1 MKIYPKL
8 SGQKFGK
15 EMEQIVLGS
24 EGIELQF
31 FNENGITEEFNFE
44 DEIRRKKLEF
54 PHLKEIIVHPPL
66 DDYHF
71 ELIMMK
77 DEKIVEKQLK
87 TLVKLS
93 EELNIKTDIIYHTL
107 WTKNQYI
114 ATGLADRLE
123 KLLKIVEGTNV
134 VVLIENLF
142 MMLDELKGCSA
153 LEICKTID
161 HPNLRMCLDTTH
173 VHCKSNIWKL
183 KFEEMLEIDFNPEDC
198 EKYIKQIHFAA
209 TLNNDGY
216 TKKETHGRVHPN
228 IEELKKELEWLKKYK
243 ILDKNFIT
251 EVSEQDYYSRKDQIK
266 EIEMLK
272 KLNQEE

>member
-8 SGQKFGK
+8 SAQKFGK
-15 EMEQIVLGS
+15 EMEEIILKS
-24 EGIELQF
+24 EGIEIQF

-54 PHLKEIIVHPPL
+54 PNLKEIVVHPPL
-66 DDYHF
+66 DDYHL
-71 ELIMMK
+71 ELLMMK

-87 TLVKLS
+87 KLVELS
-93 EELNIKTDIIYHTL
+93 EELDIKMAIIYHTL
-107 WTKNQYI
+107 WTKNQYVSTNL
-114 ATGLADRLE
+114 ATRL
-123 KLLKIVEGTNV
+123 KNLLKIVEGKRV

-153 LEICKTID
+153 LEICKTIN
-161 HPNLRMCLDTTH
+161 HPNLKMCLDTTH
-173 VHCKSNIWKL
+173 AHCKANIWKL
-183 KFEEMLEIDFNPEDC
+183 KFEEMLENDFNPEDC
-198 EKYIKQIHFAA
+198 AKYVKQIHFAA
-209 TLNNDGY
+209 TLDNDGY

-228 IEELKKELEWLKKYK
+228 IDEVKKELEWLNKYK
-243 ILDKNFIT
+243 MLDKNFIT
-251 EVSEQDYYSRKDQIK
+251 EVSEEDYYSRKDQIR